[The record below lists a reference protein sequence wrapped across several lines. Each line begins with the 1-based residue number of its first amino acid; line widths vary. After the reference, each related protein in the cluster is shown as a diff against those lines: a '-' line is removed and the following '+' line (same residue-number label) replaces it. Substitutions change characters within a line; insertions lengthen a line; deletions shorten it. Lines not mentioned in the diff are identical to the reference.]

1 MSMPIARKL
10 VGFFQDRSPT
20 GSDLENLTQREQ
32 EILTLLARGYQY
44 KEIAET
50 AGVKLETVRS
60 HIKHI
65 YDKLHVRSRT
75 EATLKFLGESGREG
89 ESR

>member
-10 VGFFQDRSPT
+10 VAFFQNRSPG
-20 GSDLENLTQREQ
+20 GSDLDNLTQREQ

-44 KEIAET
+44 REIAESL
-50 AGVKLETVRS
+50 GVKLETVRS

-75 EATLKFLGESGREG
+75 EATLKYLGKVEVK
-89 ESR
+89 